1 MRTHTHYT
9 DLMQRNPNTSVGLSL
24 ATQAV
29 YAAVHGSFDANSDD
43 HDREYY
49 RNTYQ
54 RLQRK
59 YGETLGA
66 DDVLNEMQLVN
77 AASALSKSKAGKPKA
92 AQASRDNGA
101 KGGRPAGDTTLTT
114 LQQQIL
120 ALRQSGLK
128 IKEIA
133 DRLGRNPENIR
144 QTLAR
149 AMRKSGMTGGWTE
162 TARKG

>member
-1 MRTHTHYT
+1 MTKNEAKRYVRDHDDYDHDDDEIDEVFAALYGREP
-9 DLMQRNPNTSVGLSL
+9 DERDREDGVWSL
-24 ATQAV
+24 CC
-29 YAAVHGSFDANSDD
+29 AAVSLSS
-43 HDREYY
+43 
-49 RNTYQ
+49 
-54 RLQRK
+54 
-59 YGETLGA
+59 
-66 DDVLNEMQLVN
+66 
-77 AASALSKSKAGKPKA
+77 AASALGRKGRSVNSPAQQQA
-92 AQASRDNGA
+92 ARDNGK